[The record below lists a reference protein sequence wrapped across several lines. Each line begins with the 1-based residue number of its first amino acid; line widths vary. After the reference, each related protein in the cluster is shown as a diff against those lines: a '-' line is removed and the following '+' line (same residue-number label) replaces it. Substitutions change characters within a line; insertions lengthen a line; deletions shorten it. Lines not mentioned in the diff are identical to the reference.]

1 MQIKNSKVMISLVG
15 EQPVP
20 SLLPIRHLQPAE
32 IALIHTHASK
42 RVGDNLKPL
51 LQKASRVILFEVTP
65 YDILKVK
72 ASLEKLVSDRQWKG
86 SDLIFNLTGGTKP
99 MSLAAFQFAEEMKS
113 SVTYLQSEGG
123 KSLLYSYVW
132 ENQKLQLAGREELKS
147 FLTIDDFLKVYG
159 RDDYFRKTNN
169 NQHQAGEIFEN
180 AVCEALAEICDE
192 VKQSVS
198 FRSFPHVELDLV
210 FRIGNQIGIA
220 EAKTGIE
227 AGKKSSIDQL
237 NSPTHREFLGTYTK
251 KFLFLQG
258 TISSNNQKLIEAY
271 RINALEINEPLLNGK
286 LAGSDFHLLKEKVTK
301 SLKS

>member
-1 MQIKNSKVMISLVG
+1 MQVKNSKVMISLVG

-20 SLLPIRHLQPAE
+20 SLLPIRHLKPAE
-32 IALIHTHASK
+32 IALIHTNTSK
-42 RVGDNLKPL
+42 RVSDNLKPL
-51 LQKASRVILFEVTP
+51 LEKANRVIPFEVTP
-65 YDILKVK
+65 YDIVK
-72 ASLEKLVSDRQWKG
+72 IKKSLEKLVSDHKWKG
-86 SDLIFNLTGGTKP
+86 DELIFNLTGGTKP
-99 MSLAAFQFAEEMKS
+99 MSLAAFQLAQEMKS

-132 ENQKLQLAGREELKS
+132 ENQKLKLVGREELKS
-147 FLTIDDFLKVYG
+147 LLTIDDFLKVYG
-159 RDDYFRKTNN
+159 RSDYFRKTNN

-180 AVCEALAEICDE
+180 ALCEALAEICDE
-192 VKQSVS
+192 VKQSIS
-198 FRSFPHVELDLV
+198 FRAFPHVELDLV
-210 FRIGNQIGIA
+210 FRISNQIGIA

-271 RINALEINEPLLNGK
+271 RINALEINKSLLDEK
-286 LAGSDFHLLKEKVTK
+286 LVGSDFQLLKEKVTK